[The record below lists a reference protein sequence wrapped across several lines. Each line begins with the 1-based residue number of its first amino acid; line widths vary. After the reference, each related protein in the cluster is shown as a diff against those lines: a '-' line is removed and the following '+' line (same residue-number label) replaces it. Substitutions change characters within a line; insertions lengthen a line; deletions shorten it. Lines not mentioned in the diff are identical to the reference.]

1 MARPGKE
8 VRQMAKD
15 PVCGRT
21 VIEARSAA
29 RSKYRGKTYHF
40 CGPVCQAEFDEDPA
54 KYVEVETIPGGM
66 QGMQMRSCCRPGP

>member
-1 MARPGKE
+1 
-8 VRQMAKD
+8 MAKD

-40 CGPVCQAEFDEDPA
+40 CGPVCQASFDRDPE
-54 KYVEVETIPGGM
+54 KYVKVETVQRGM
-66 QGMQMRSCCRPGP
+66 PRMQVPPCCQPRS